1 MKKWLTVLAAVIA
14 ALGAGL
20 ATLES
25 GVMDPVGVRQEAP
38 SGSSSK

>member
-20 ATLES
+20 ATLD
-25 GVMDPVGVRQEAP
+25 GALPDGLRGAPVER
-38 SGSSSK
+38 SGS